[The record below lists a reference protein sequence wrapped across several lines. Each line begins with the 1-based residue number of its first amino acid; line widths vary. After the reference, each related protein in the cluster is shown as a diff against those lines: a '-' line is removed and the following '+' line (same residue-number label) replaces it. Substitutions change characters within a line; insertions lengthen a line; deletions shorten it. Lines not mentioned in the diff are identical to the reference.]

1 VLHKRLAELE
11 TEHAGRRALEERSIQ
26 LDAALAAKNGEVAK
40 LQGDLEAAGLL
51 AEQLRAS
58 EQERGVLHKRLAE
71 LETEHAGRRA
81 LEERSIQ
88 LDAALAA
95 KNGEVAKLQAEL
107 ETEQKGRGAL
117 EERSTQLEAALA
129 AKSGQVAKLQG
140 EREAARLLA
149 QQLRTSK
156 QERSVLEQRLSQAE
170 TEARA
175 ALVLRRRQEEANDQS
190 DRARQAL
197 DGAIADL
204 AAAHLESDLAKEGLH
219 ERDDLRMQ
227 LEAVL
232 DSRAWRLTAPLRQ
245 IVGKA
250 KTTFK
255 RLS

>member
-88 LDAALAA
+88 L
-95 KNGEVAKLQAEL
+95 
-107 ETEQKGRGAL
+107 
-117 EERSTQLEAALA
+117 EAALA

-175 ALVLRRRQEEANDQS
+175 ALVLRRRLEEANDQS